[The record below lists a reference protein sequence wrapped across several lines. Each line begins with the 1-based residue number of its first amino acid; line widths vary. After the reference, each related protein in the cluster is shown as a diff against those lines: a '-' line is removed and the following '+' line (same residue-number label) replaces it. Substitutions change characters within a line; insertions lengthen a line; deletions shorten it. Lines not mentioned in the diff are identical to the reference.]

1 MLNAFLRFLVGAAIL
16 IVAGA
21 IAFGLVNSRAA
32 PERKPQEVVAPIVD
46 VIELEAET
54 MTFSVASQGTVQ
66 PLTQTTLS
74 AEVAGTIVSMSE
86 GFVAGGAFVAGEV
99 LMTID
104 PTNYRVAVDRAEAT
118 LRQRQVEYDGAKR
131 LNEQGYRAEAE
142 LRSAEAALAAA
153 RADLV
158 RAERDLDRTVVRLPY
173 NGIVR
178 TRTAQLGD
186 YVAPGTVLGN
196 AFATDVVEVRL
207 PLPDS
212 DLAFV
217 SLPLVGD
224 SDAAAGPGVSLKGNF
239 RGRPETWRG
248 RVVRT
253 EGVIDERNRMVFAV
267 ARVDD
272 PYGFE
277 RDTSVDAPLPVGTFV
292 RADID
297 GVTMDNIARIP
308 RELVRGGNQVIFLDD
323 ESQLRFETL
332 DFIRTDADY
341 AYIDADA
348 LALRRVVSTRLEAPL
363 NGMKVR
369 TGEDVEEAEDSS
381 VEQSAAQPASDEEP
395 ST

>member
-1 MLNAFLRFLVGAAIL
+1 MLSWVARVVIALIIL
-16 IVAGA
+16 SVAIVAVVAMVAG
-21 IAFGLVNSRAA
+21 RPT
-32 PERKPQEVVAPIVD
+32 PERKPQDVVAPIVE
-46 VIELEAET
+46 VIELQPESV
-54 MTFSVASQGTVQ
+54 TFSVASQGTVQ

-86 GFVAGGAFVAGEV
+86 DFVAGGTFVAGEV

-104 PTNYRVAVDRAEAT
+104 PTNYRVAVDRAEASV
-118 LRQRQVEYDGAKR
+118 RQRQIEYDGAKR

-142 LRSAEAALAAA
+142 LLSAEAALASA

-158 RAERDLDRTVVRLPY
+158 RAERDLDRTVVRVPY

-178 TRTAQLGD
+178 NRNAQLGD
-186 YVAPGTVLGN
+186 YVAPGALLGSV
-196 AFATDVVEVRL
+196 FATDIVEVRL
-207 PLPDS
+207 PLPDP

-217 SLPLVGD
+217 SLPLV
-224 SDAAAGPGVSLKGNF
+224 SDGAAADGPAVTLNGSF
-239 RGRPETWRG
+239 RGQPASWLG

-272 PYGFE
+272 PYGLQG
-277 RDTSVDAPLPVGTFV
+277 RDGPALPVGTFV
-292 RADID
+292 NAAID
-297 GVTMDNIARIP
+297 GVTMDNIAKIP
-308 RELVRGGNQVIFLDD
+308 RELVRGGDQVIFLDD

-332 DFIRTDADY
+332 DFLRTDADY
-341 AYIDADA
+341 AYVNADQ
-348 LALRRVVSTRLEAPL
+348 LSLLKIVSTRLEAPL

-369 TGEDVEEAEDSS
+369 TGADVEAADESVAEDTT
-381 VEQSAAQPASDEEP
+381 AQPEADEEP

>member
-1 MLNAFLRFLVGAAIL
+1 MLSWVARVVIALIIL
-16 IVAGA
+16 SVAIVAVVAMVAG
-21 IAFGLVNSRAA
+21 RPT
-32 PERKPQEVVAPIVD
+32 PERKPQDVVAPIVE
-46 VIELEAET
+46 VIELQPESV
-54 MTFSVASQGTVQ
+54 TFSVASQGTVQ

-86 GFVAGGAFVAGEV
+86 DFVAGGTFVAGEV

-104 PTNYRVAVDRAEAT
+104 PTNYRVAVDRAEASV
-118 LRQRQVEYDGAKR
+118 RQRQIEYDGAKR

-142 LRSAEAALAAA
+142 LLSAEAALASA

-158 RAERDLDRTVVRLPY
+158 RAERDLDRTVVRVPY

-178 TRTAQLGD
+178 NRNAQLGD
-186 YVAPGTVLGN
+186 YVAPGALLGSV
-196 AFATDVVEVRL
+196 FATDIVEVRL
-207 PLPDS
+207 PLPDP

-217 SLPLVGD
+217 SLPLV
-224 SDAAAGPGVSLKGNF
+224 SDGAAADGPAVTLNGSF
-239 RGRPETWRG
+239 RGQPASWLG

-272 PYGFE
+272 PYGLQG
-277 RDTSVDAPLPVGTFV
+277 RDGPALPVGTFV
-292 RADID
+292 NAAID
-297 GVTMDNIARIP
+297 GVTMDNIAKIP
-308 RELVRGGNQVIFLDD
+308 RELVRGGDQVIFLDD

-332 DFIRTDADY
+332 DFLRTDADY
-341 AYIDADA
+341 AYVNADQ
-348 LALRRVVSTRLEAPL
+348 LSLLKIVSTRLEAPL

-369 TGEDVEEAEDSS
+369 TGADVESPDESVAEDTT
-381 VEQSAAQPASDEEP
+381 AQPEGDEEP